1 MKEGKTTVVYVHNP
15 IDTLIEFQELLIK
28 NLRSEIPP
36 YMMVMMQDI
45 LSLLKADVESC
56 VQIRVDGDLK
66 N

>member
-1 MKEGKTTVVYVHNP
+1 MKEDKTTVVYVHNP

-56 VQIRVDGDLK
+56 VQIRIDGDLK